1 MKRYLS
7 LWLGLLAFAIAPVLA
22 QNAGPVGKIHGHV
35 TNPTGFA
42 ASSGTVSLSN
52 DEGKSAKYTFQVSAS
67 GDYAGEAAPGTYLI
81 FYRQP
86 DTPADKMVDSIE
98 NIKIVAG
105 QETTQDLDMTRKDF
119 LDKLTPEQ
127 KKQLEEIK
135 KKNAVAMAA
144 NEVIKGINADLR
156 IATQNL
162 KDADETNSR
171 AAAQQALGASASR
184 TDIDAKENEIR
195 TAKYTEVETLMLK
208 DTAVKADASIL
219 WADLGQAQLGLKK
232 YEDAEASFKKVL
244 TLEETSKK
252 PNTQTQGAA
261 YAGLGELYAR
271 QGKVTEANAAFD
283 SAAKIDPTKANF
295 YYRNESVI
303 FSQIGNGDAQLAAA
317 EQAITADPNQ
327 PLPYYLKGQAMIQ
340 KATFDAKTH
349 KIILPTGC
357 ADAYQKY
364 LELAPDGSLAAEVK
378 GILEQAGQTINSSFK
393 AGKSTKK

>member
-1 MKRYLS
+1 MKRNLS
-7 LWLGLLAFAIAPVLA
+7 LWLGLLAFAIAPALA
-22 QNAGPVGKIHGHV
+22 QTAGPVGKIHGHV
-35 TNPTGFA
+35 TNPTGFSA
-42 ASSGTVSLSN
+42 GSGTISLSS
-52 DEGKSAKYTFQVSAS
+52 DEGKSAKYTFQVSAN
-67 GDYAGEAAPGTYLI
+67 GDYAGEAAPGTYLL

-86 DTPADKMVDSIE
+86 DTPADKMVDSFE
-98 NIKIVAG
+98 NVKVVVG
-105 QETTQDLDMTRKDF
+105 QDTLQDVDMSRKEF

-127 KKQLEEIK
+127 KKQLEDIK
-135 KKNAVAMAA
+135 KKNSAAMAA

-156 IATQNL
+156 LATQDL

-171 AAAQQALGASASR
+171 ATAQQALGASATR
-184 TDIDAKENEIR
+184 ADIDAKESEIR
-195 TAKYTEVETLMLK
+195 TTKYTEVETLMLK
-208 DTAVKADASIL
+208 DTAAKADASIL

-232 YEDAEASFKKVL
+232 YDDAEASFKKVL
-244 TLEETSKK
+244 AIEEASKK
-252 PNTQTQGAA
+252 PNPQTQGAA
-261 YAGLGELYAR
+261 DAGLGELYAR
-271 QGKVTEANAAFD
+271 QGKVAEANAAFD
-283 SAAKIDPTKANF
+283 AAAKVDSTRANF

-303 FSQIGNGDAQLAAA
+303 FSQVGNGDAQLAAA

-349 KIILPTGC
+349 KIILPAGC

-393 AGKSTKK
+393 AGKPAKK